1 MAVSF
6 QDAWGGPRS
15 GMPLTLDVEIPDV
28 LNYDFGGQPLEI
40 PFSLDGPGIGTV
52 GPNIYVAIY
61 KSGPEPIPMEA
72 AEVDGIE
79 GINILD
85 IVYLINY
92 IYKSGPEPCNPPKK

>member
-1 MAVSF
+1 MCG
-6 QDAWGGPRS
+6 D
-15 GMPLTLDVEIPDV
+15 
-28 LNYDFGGQPLEI
+28 
-40 PFSLDGPGIGTV
+40 LDGIEGI
-52 GPNIYVAIY
+52 NILDIVYLINHIY